1 MRLQVRNPKNL
12 YAGLLFGSFGIIG
25 HTAGWSYPMGTAFR
39 MGPGYFP
46 LVINSALMLLS
57 LVIIGT
63 SFFGKVEP
71 APKLHLRPL
80 IFVLGG
86 VVLFALLIIPLGL
99 VIAAT
104 SLIVISRLGGW
115 DIRFQQ
121 TVLLCLGLTIGA
133 VLVFIYGLGLPFSV
147 WPN

>member
-12 YAGLLFGSFGIIG
+12 YAGLLLGFFGVTGL
-25 HTAGWSYPMGTAFR
+25 TVGWSYPIGTAFR

-46 LVINSALMLLS
+46 LIINSALMLLS
-57 LVIIGT
+57 LVIIST

-99 VIAAT
+99 VLAAT
-104 SLIVISRLGGW
+104 SLIAISRFGGW
-115 DIRFQQ
+115 DVRFRQ
-121 TVLLCLGLTIGA
+121 TVLLCVGLTIGA